1 LSAAAYDRARL
12 LAARGSLDQA
22 LAALDELLAESPEH
36 VGALLLKA
44 GLLGEAREPEQALAL
59 CERAVALAGGSAE
72 AWNALARCLHALGRD
87 EDALAA
93 AERARLLLREGDN
106 GRFAGP
112 VYLTLLWCL
121 REKRRY
127 REALEAAEEGLAR
140 CPDAVLAQWASLVEE
155 ELAAA
160 QKEEC

>member
-1 LSAAAYDRARL
+1 VTGAAYDRARL
-12 LAARGSLDQA
+12 LAARGSPEQA
-22 LAALDELLAESPEH
+22 LPALDDLLAESPEH

-44 GLLGEAREPEQALAL
+44 ALLGESRDADEALPL

-87 EDALAA
+87 DDAIAA
-93 AERARLLLREGDN
+93 AERARLLLGEGDN
-106 GRFAGP
+106 GRFVGP

-127 REALEAAEEGLAR
+127 LEALAAAEEGLSR
-140 CPDAVLAQWASLVEE
+140 CSDAVLAQWASVVEE
-155 ELAAA
+155 ELAVA